1 MIEYH
6 ILDPLD
12 STPSVASDA
21 LRSGRLGVG
30 RSFRLHRP
38 RGPICG
44 DGYCFQC
51 ELQTSAGRML
61 ACRTPG
67 RAPVRIDAMRP
78 LARVAERWPPWFWER
93 RFLRPAFA
101 RRGYLEALRRLS
113 AAPRL
118 GDGAVEVAARSYREE
133 ETDVAV
139 VGKEGNVGGVPLGI
153 YGERVLG
160 VLRPDGVV
168 ALRFERLVVAAA
180 PYPRLPPVAGNDLP
194 GLLALSAF
202 ERYAAAGGVPAGLRV
217 AVWGDDDGRAHAR
230 LIAARAGAEVVWA
243 SADAPRAFVG
253 RGRLRAI
260 DVGRRV
266 PCDVFVLAVSQPAL
280 DLAFQAGA
288 RPVLTAGELPIL
300 VVRDAPDWVT
310 VSGPAAAT
318 SSRVADVPAQDE
330 AFACLCEDVRVRDIR
345 RAVAEGFA
353 HPELVKRRT
362 GALTG
367 PCQGKLCAPLVLALL
382 RELGAEHA
390 PTRARPLVRPTPLAD
405 LAADA

>member
-1 MIEYH
+1 V
-6 ILDPLD
+6 DPLD
-12 STPSVASDA
+12 GTPTVASDA
-21 LRSGRLGVG
+21 LRSGRLGIG
-30 RSFRLHRP
+30 RSFRLHRA
-38 RGPICG
+38 RGPLCG
-44 DGYCFQC
+44 EAYCFQC
-51 ELQTSAGRML
+51 ELETPAGRVL

-67 RAPVRIDAMRP
+67 RAPVRVDALRP
-78 LARVAERWPPWFWER
+78 LARITERWPPWFWER

-101 RRGYLEALRRLS
+101 RRAYLEALRRLS

-118 GDGAVEVAARSYREE
+118 ADRAVGIPARAYREE
-133 ETDVAV
+133 ETDVAI
-139 VGKEGNVGGVPLGI
+139 VGEGGNVGGIPLGI

-168 ALRFERLVVAAA
+168 ALRFDRLVVAAA

-194 GLLALSAF
+194 GLLGLSAF
-202 ERYAAAGGVPAGLRV
+202 ERYAAVGGVPPGLRV
-217 AVWGDDDGRAHAR
+217 AVWGDDDGREQAR
-230 LIAARAGAEVVWA
+230 FVAARAGAQVVWA

-260 DVGRRV
+260 EVGRLV
-266 PCDVFVLAVSQPAL
+266 ACDVFVLAVFQPAL
-280 DLAFQAGA
+280 ELPLQAGA
-288 RPVLTAGELPIL
+288 RAELTSGELPIL
-300 VVRDAPDWVT
+300 VARDVPDWVT
-310 VSGPAAAT
+310 LSGPAAAT
-318 SSRVADVPAQDE
+318 SSRVPDVPAQGD

-345 RAVAEGFA
+345 HAVAEGFA

-382 RELGAEHA
+382 RELGASDV
-390 PTRARPLVRPTPLAD
+390 PTRARPLVRPMPLAD

>member
-1 MIEYH
+1 MQVTR
-6 ILDPLD
+6 LDG
-12 STPSVASDA
+12 TPTVASDA
-21 LRSGRLGVG
+21 LRSGRIGVG

-51 ELQTSAGRML
+51 ELETPAGRVL

-67 RAPVRIDAMRP
+67 RAPVRVDAMRP

-101 RRGYLEALRRLS
+101 RRAYLEALRRLS

-118 GDGAVEVAARSYREE
+118 ADAAVEVVGRAYREE

-139 VGKEGNVGGVPLGI
+139 VGEGGNIDGVPIGI

-160 VLRPDGVV
+160 VLRPNAVV
-168 ALRFERLVVAAA
+168 ALRFDRLVVAAA

-217 AVWGDDDGRAHAR
+217 AVWGDDDGRAHTR
-230 LIAARAGAEVVWA
+230 LVAGRAGAEIVWA
-243 SADAPRAFVG
+243 SADAPRAFLG
-253 RGRLRAI
+253 RRRLRAI
-260 DVGRRV
+260 EADRRIR
-266 PCDVFVLAVSQPAL
+266 CDVFVLAVSQPAL
-280 DLAFQAGA
+280 DLALQAGA
-288 RPVLTAGELPIL
+288 RAQLTAGELPIL
-300 VVRDAPDWVT
+300 VVGDTPDWLT

-390 PTRARPLVRPTPLAD
+390 PTRARPLAHPTPLAD
-405 LAADA
+405 LAADS